1 MDLITLIEWCFHFS
15 VKGRQ
20 EAGGDDRGW
29 LYHTLKAQQIGIDAS
44 WSSSGWFLELL
55 MWARLEEQFSVGN
68 HDSPLPVC

>member
-44 WSSSGWFLELL
+44 WSFWVVLGAVE
-55 MWARLEEQFSVGN
+55 VGT
-68 HDSPLPVC
+68 P